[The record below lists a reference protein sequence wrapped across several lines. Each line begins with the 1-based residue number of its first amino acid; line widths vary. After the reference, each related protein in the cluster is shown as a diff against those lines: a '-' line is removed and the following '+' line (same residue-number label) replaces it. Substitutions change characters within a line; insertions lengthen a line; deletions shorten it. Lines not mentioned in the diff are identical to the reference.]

1 MSLRLSP
8 NELLTYTTT
17 VYMVSLVVVK
27 LQLIFDGVTLSH
39 SFGDGG
45 VGLITTITASRC
57 GTYSIDDG
65 VAYCSIVEETMKMYT
80 YSCKLIYRK
89 SGYFNDPKFP
99 CKILYNYIY
108 VTVFA

>member
-1 MSLRLSP
+1 MYL
-8 NELLTYTTT
+8 
-17 VYMVSLVVVK
+17 VSVLVVK

-45 VGLITTITASRC
+45 VGLISTITASRG

-65 VAYCSIVEETMKMYT
+65 VPYYSIVEETMRRYT

-89 SGYFNDPKFP
+89 SGYLNDPKFP
-99 CKILYNYIY
+99 CKI
-108 VTVFA
+108 